1 MKSEI
6 KQLNQCKRELKI
18 EIPADQVAEEYEK
31 ILDQFTQRTKIK
43 GFRPGKAPKNVIKN
57 MYSADIKESLMNTI
71 VPKAINEELKKQDL
85 APVNSPVLK
94 EFKYDEGEP
103 LNITTE
109 FEILPEFDLP
119 EYKKIKVKKKEV
131 QVTDQEIQDYL
142 KELQNRAAQYLPV
155 EDQAVNTDDY
165 VVIELKSKDMLSKK
179 AFPKENVAIL
189 AGHSGNEKA
198 LNENIMGMKIKE
210 EKVFTVDYP
219 KDQPNKKIAGKKV
232 EYTIKVLSIKQKKV
246 PEINDDFAKEMGEFD
261 DLNSL
266 KEEIKKNLLE
276 SKQSGSKHQMAD
288 EIIENISN
296 KVNFD
301 LPESLV
307 LQETLHQ
314 LRRMV
319 STNPRSSN
327 LQDDEIEKLRD
338 EAEQRSKKNLKNHLI
353 LMKIANQEKIK
364 VEDAEVADEMREIA
378 KRNKVPYTQV
388 VEQINREEKREDLK
402 NNLLI
407 KKTVDFL
414 LENAIIYS

>member
-6 KQLNQCKRELKI
+6 KQLDQCKRELKI

-31 ILDQFTQRTKIK
+31 ILDQFAKTTKIK

-57 MYSADIKESLMNTI
+57 MYTADIKESLMNTI
-71 VPKAINEELKKQDL
+71 VPKAINEELKKRDL
-85 APVNSPVLK
+85 APVNSPILK
-94 EFKYDEGEP
+94 EFNYNEGEP

-119 EYKKIKVKKKEV
+119 EYKKIKIKKKEV
-131 QVTDQEIQDYL
+131 EVTDQDIQDYL

-155 EDQAVNTDDY
+155 ENRAVNPDDY
-165 VVIELKSKDMLSKK
+165 VVIELKSKDVSTKK

-189 AGHSGNEKA
+189 AGHPGNEKA
-198 LNENIMGMKIKE
+198 LNENVIGMKIKD

-219 KDQPNKKIAGKKV
+219 QDHPNKKVAGKKV
-232 EYTIKVLSIKQKKV
+232 DYSIKVLSIKQKKV
-246 PEINDDFAKEMGEFD
+246 PDINDDFAKEMGEFD
-261 DLNSL
+261 DLKSL

-276 SKQSGSKHQMAD
+276 SKQSGSKHEMAD
-288 EIIENISN
+288 EIIENISS

-301 LPESLV
+301 LPDSLV
-307 LQETLHQ
+307 QQETLLQ

-319 STNPRSSN
+319 SMTHQSTN
-327 LQDDEIEKLRD
+327 LQDAEIEKLRD
-338 EAEQRSKKNLKNHLI
+338 KAKQKAVKNLKNHMI
-353 LMKIANQEKIK
+353 LMKIAEQEKIK
-364 VEDAEVADEMREIA
+364 VEDEEVADEMREIA
-378 KRNKVPYTQV
+378 KRNNVPYAQV
-388 VEQINREEKREDLK
+388 VEQINREGKREDLK

>member
-6 KQLNQCKRELKI
+6 KNLNQCKKELKI

-57 MYSADIKESLMNTI
+57 MYFTDIRESLMNTI
-71 VPKAINEELKKQDL
+71 VPKAINEELKKRDL

-94 EFKYDEGEP
+94 EFNYDEGKP
-103 LNITTE
+103 LHITTE
-109 FEILPEFDLP
+109 FEILPEFNLP

-131 QVTDQEIQDYL
+131 EVTDQEIQDYL

-155 EDQAVNTDDY
+155 EDRTVNTDDY

-189 AGHSGNEKA
+189 AGHQGNEEA

-219 KDQPNKKIAGKKV
+219 KDHPNKKIAGKKV
-232 EYTIKVLSIKQKKV
+232 EYIIKVLSIKQKKV
-246 PEINDDFAKEMGEFD
+246 PEINDDFAKEMGEFK
-261 DLNSL
+261 NL
-266 KEEIKKNLLE
+266 KTLKDEIRKNLLE

-288 EIIENISN
+288 EIIEKISN

-307 LQETLHQ
+307 KQETLLQ

-319 STNPRSSN
+319 SKNPQSSN

-338 EAEQRSKKNLKNHLI
+338 EAKQRAENNLKNHLI
-353 LMKIANQEKIK
+353 LMKIAEQENIK

-378 KRNKVPYTQV
+378 KRNNVPYTQV
-388 VEQINREEKREDLK
+388 VEQINREGKREDLK

-407 KKTVDFL
+407 KKTVDIL
-414 LENAIIYS
+414 VENAIIYS